1 MNKNLH
7 QAGVKLLS
15 ALSRHSDLIMNA
27 YLTGGVNEEDYSPN
41 VLENLKK
48 LQVIWRPEPESELR
62 LKSAVRNL
70 LEASLHDERN
80 RHINAN
86 IATAVTSLKTT
97 AQHYKEAQHN
107 QKYEQAA
114 SYLKNLEEQV
124 YTLTE
129 TLTNGVRVLFD
140 RLNNEFGYVDTLS
153 AKIRE
158 NELAQS
164 QVSDLLNQ
172 LEMIRFDE
180 LVQVAGSD
188 RDLRHL
194 LVVVLQNSFSRVS
207 QELAIVQAKLLALLG
222 RFREFQGRTRL
233 LKGFV
238 LHNEQHPDFSPSDYT
253 KMSQI
258 PALFNVSH
266 GILKPAAVDVNNAE
280 HELTLQ
286 ELVASIRDYQHVKK
300 DQPERAARNIKV
312 EDQEQVSLEEDKLKK
327 AVDAYFC
334 EVIDSGEYL
343 TALDY
348 HQQQG
353 LEFDTEAWIYQV
365 IGGYDGLPKEEQ
377 DYFEL
382 DALGELHPVY
392 SGNFIVKDI
401 RLGLR

>member
-7 QAGVKLLS
+7 QAGVKLLN
-15 ALSRHSDLIMNA
+15 ALSRHSDLIMTA
-27 YLTGGVNEEDYSPN
+27 YLSGGVDEENYTPA
-41 VLENLKK
+41 VLDNLKK
-48 LQVIWRPEPESELR
+48 LGIIWRPEPDSELR

-70 LEASLHDERN
+70 LEASLNDERN

-86 IATAVTSLKTT
+86 IATAITSLKTT

-107 QKYEQAA
+107 QKFEQAQ
-114 SYLKNLEEQV
+114 SYLSNLTEQV
-124 YTLTE
+124 YSLTE
-129 TLTNGVRVLFD
+129 TLTNGVRVLFE

-194 LVVVLQNSFSRVS
+194 LVVVLQSSFARVT

-222 RFREFQGRTRL
+222 RFREFQGRTRM

-238 LHNEQHPDFSPSDYT
+238 LHNEQHPDFSPSDYS
-253 KMSQI
+253 KMSNI
-258 PALFNVSH
+258 PALFNQAK
-266 GILKPAAVDVNNAE
+266 GIIQPASVDVYNSE
-280 HELTLQ
+280 HEFDLQ
-286 ELVASIRDYQHVKK
+286 QIVASIRDYQHVKK
-300 DQPERAARNIKV
+300 AQPERASRNIHV
-312 EDQEQVSLEEDKLKK
+312 EEQEQISLHEDKLKK

-334 EVIDSGEYL
+334 EVIDTAQYL

-348 HQQQG
+348 HQQQE
-353 LEFDTEAWIYQV
+353 LEFDTESWLYQV
-365 IGGYDGLPKEEQ
+365 IGGYEGLPKEEQ
-377 DYFEL
+377 EYF
-382 DALGELHPVY
+382 ALEAEGEAHPVY
-392 SGNFIVKDI
+392 NGNFIIKDI